1 VQIDGR
7 LMGSQ
12 LPQAEDEATPGEGE
26 DEALASQQLEYEVV
40 GTAPIERID
49 FVRSGRIASIP
60 GEGQSQLSGVRS
72 IPRLQP
78 GEYVYLRVVQD
89 DGGAAWSSPIYAD

>member
-1 VQIDGR
+1 
-7 LMGSQ
+7 M
-12 LPQAEDEATPGEGE
+12 
-26 DEALASQQLEYEVV
+26 
-40 GTAPIERID
+40 
-49 FVRSGRIASIP
+49 RSGRIASVP
-60 GEGQSQLSGVRS
+60 GEGQSQLSGVRP